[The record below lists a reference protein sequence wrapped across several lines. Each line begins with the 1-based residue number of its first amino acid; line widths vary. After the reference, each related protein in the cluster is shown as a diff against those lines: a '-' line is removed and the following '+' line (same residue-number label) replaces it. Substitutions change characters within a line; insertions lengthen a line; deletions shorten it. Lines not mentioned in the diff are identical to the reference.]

1 MARLRDL
8 AKLIRS
14 KNAGPFLL
22 TFDIMFENREVY
34 EKVRDSGVINKE
46 MISALYATA
55 VDDVHLVNYDA
66 AYAIKFTIPRPAF
79 QGEIEDR
86 DVFGGQQYGPLVD
99 LNVPD

>member
-22 TFDIMFENREVY
+22 TFDIMFENQEVY

-46 MISALYATA
+46 TISGLYATP
-55 VDDVHLVNYDA
+55 VDDVHLVNYDT